1 MRVVPERR
9 RALGLAALALLLSAC
24 ASLAPRKLAL
34 SEGDIRLSGRLVV
47 QVAGDSAGTAQ
58 GGNALFELSG
68 KPEAG
73 QLELSTPLG
82 SLVARAYWQ
91 DGDVRLQTPREERRF
106 EDMDALTRELLG
118 EAIPV
123 SALFYWLRG
132 EPWPERPSQRL
143 SSGQEGFEQF
153 GWVVD
158 TSRFADGIIL
168 ANRAAAPSISLRARI
183 ER

>member
-1 MRVVPERR
+1 MRRSARLVCS
-9 RALGLAALALLLSAC
+9 AALTLLLCAC
-24 ASLAPRKLAL
+24 SSLTPRSVAL

-58 GGNALFELSG
+58 GGNALFDLSG
-68 KPEAG
+68 NPVAG

-82 SLVARAYWQ
+82 SLVARAFWQ

-123 SALFYWLRG
+123 PALFYWLRG
-132 EPWPERPSQRL
+132 EPWPQRHSHRL

-153 GWVVD
+153 GWEVD
-158 TSRFADGIIL
+158 TSQFADGLIV
-168 ANRAAAPSISLRARI
+168 AKRAAAPSITLRARI